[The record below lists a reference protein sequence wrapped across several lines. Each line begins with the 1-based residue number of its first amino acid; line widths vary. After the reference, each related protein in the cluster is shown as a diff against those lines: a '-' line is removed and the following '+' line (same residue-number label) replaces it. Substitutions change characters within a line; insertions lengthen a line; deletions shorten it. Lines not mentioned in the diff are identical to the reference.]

1 MHVEYTYDKPLKT
14 IIRLNNNMVSIIIIE
29 KTGELKSTKYEAD
42 KDELYKKCKF
52 KKEENFRER
61 HTWTTKKEK
70 YDFKSIT
77 LYSRDTGKANTENK
91 YDLPPPVDNILY
103 FGCCALVA
111 KDEDDKQVDLTVEM
125 WEKFYEDLFGGFENL
140 ADTAKED
147 EEEEDELVNVPEE
160 MKTKS
165 GYLKDDFIVDDDEV
179 ENEDGEIVLQEENT
193 SEEDWNDDDDTSE
206 LEYDDYT
213 YSDEED

>member
-1 MHVEYTYDKPLKT
+1 
-14 IIRLNNNMVSIIIIE
+14 MVSIIIIE
-29 KTGELKSTKYEAD
+29 KTGELKLTKYDAD

-52 KKEENFRER
+52 KKEDNFCER
-61 HTWTTKKEK
+61 HTWTTTQDN
-70 YDFKSIT
+70 YAFKSVT

-103 FGCCALVA
+103 FGCCALLA
-111 KDEDDKQVDLTVEM
+111 KDEDDTIVDLSVEM

-147 EEEEDELVNVPEE
+147 EEEEDELANIPDQ

-165 GYLKDDFIVDDDEV
+165 GYLKDDFIVDDDEI
-179 ENEDGEIVLQEENT
+179 ENEDGEIVIQDDNS
-193 SEEDWNDDDDTSE
+193 SEEEWEDNSSE
-206 LEYDDYT
+206 LEYEEYT
-213 YSDEED
+213 YSDDED